1 MELSERCIQTLE
13 NEGFVSVYE
22 WSDPPGTVYG
32 EHVHQGP
39 VTIFVTEGG
48 VVMRIGSETKELRAG
63 DRCDVPVGT
72 PHSAVV
78 GPEGCQYVVGEMI
91 PGDS

>member
-13 NEGFVSVYE
+13 KEGFTSVYE
-22 WSDPPGTVYG
+22 WTDAPGIVYT
-32 EHVHQGP
+32 EHIHQGP
-39 VTIFVTEGG
+39 VTIFVTEGD
-48 VVMRIGSETKELRAG
+48 VVLKIGNETKGLRAG
-63 DRCDVPVGT
+63 DRLDVPVQT

-78 GPEGCQYVVGEMI
+78 GPHGCQYVVGEMI